1 MKRMATISELKAAAE
16 CISKYCKEVE
26 ALKDKIA
33 ELEAEMLRQDK
44 PGEIIQQVKMD
55 DFDEVGK
62 WQIGDII
69 RFTLLTGEEVEAQ
82 CQRVDPEGAT
92 FCLTHCLKKEQPMNE
107 EDTNEGGWDESDLRE
122 YLNTEILNSFP
133 ESIRSKMK
141 PIYKDDLLT
150 LPTVEDIF
158 GEWDFDRWEPKEGA
172 EPNWPLM
179 KHRQYR
185 TKGNWW
191 WERSASYNNATSFC
205 YVSTGGDAGTSYA
218 SVSIGLAPAFL
229 IANPD

>member
-1 MKRMATISELKAAAE
+1 MARNYATEI
-16 CISKYCKEVE
+16 E
-26 ALKDKIA
+26 ALKAKIA
-33 ELEAEMLRQDK
+33 ELEVEMLRQDK
-44 PGEIIQQVKMD
+44 PGEIIQQVKVD
-55 DFDEVGK
+55 DFDEVGE

-92 FCLTHCLKKEQPMNE
+92 FCLTHCLEKEQPMNE
-107 EDTNEGGWDESDLRE
+107 KNTNKGGWDESDLRK

-150 LPTVEDIF
+150 LPAVEDIF
-158 GEWDFDRWEPKEGA
+158 GEWDFDQWEPKEGA
-172 EPNWPLM
+172 ESNWPLM

-185 TKGNWW
+185 AKGNWW
-191 WERSASYNNATSFC
+191 WERSSRYNNATNFC
-205 YVSTGGDAGTSYA
+205 SVTANGGAASSYA
-218 SVSIGLAPAFL
+218 SYSFGLAPAFL
-229 IANPD
+229 IAKT

>member
-1 MKRMATISELKAAAE
+1 MARNYATEI
-16 CISKYCKEVE
+16 E
-26 ALKDKIA
+26 ALKAKIA

-44 PGEIIQQVKMD
+44 PVEIIQQVKMD
-55 DFDEVGK
+55 DFDEVGE

-69 RFTLLTGEEVEAQ
+69 RFTLRTGEEVEAQ

-92 FCLTHCLKKEQPMNE
+92 FCLTHCLEKEQSMNE
-107 EDTNEGGWDESDLRE
+107 ENTNKGGWDESDLRK

-150 LPTVEDIF
+150 LPAVEDIF
-158 GEWDFDRWEPKEGA
+158 GERDFDGWEPKEGT

-185 TKGNWW
+185 SKGNWW
-191 WERSASYNNATSFC
+191 WERSANYSNATNFC
-205 YVSTGGDAGTSYA
+205 LVNTSGGATNSNASY
-218 SVSIGLAPAFL
+218 SHGLAPAFL
-229 IANPD
+229 IAKT

>member
-1 MKRMATISELKAAAE
+1 MARDYT
-16 CISKYCKEVE
+16 KEIE
-26 ALKDKIA
+26 ALKVKIA
-33 ELEAEMLRQDK
+33 ELETEMRSERNAV
-44 PGEIIQQVKMD
+44 EIIQQVKMD
-55 DFDEVGK
+55 NFEEVGE
-62 WQIGDII
+62 WQMGDII

-92 FCLTHCLKKEQPMNE
+92 FCLTHCLEEEQPMNE
-107 EDTNEGGWDESDLRE
+107 EDTNKGGWDESNLRK

-133 ESIRSKMK
+133 ESIRNKMK

-150 LPTVEDIF
+150 LPAVEDIF

-185 TKGNWW
+185 AKGNWW
-191 WERSASYNNATSFC
+191 WERSASATDATGFC
-205 YVSTGGDAGTSYA
+205 LVSANGFASNSLASYSA
-218 SVSIGLAPAFL
+218 GLAPAFL
-229 IANPD
+229 IGNPD

>member
-1 MKRMATISELKAAAE
+1 MAKTNDFLKE
-16 CISKYCKEVE
+16 IE
-26 ALKDKIA
+26 ALRAKIA
-33 ELEAEMLRQDK
+33 ELEEEMLRQDR
-44 PGEIIQQVKMD
+44 PVEIIQQVRMD
-55 DFDEVGK
+55 DFDEVGE

-92 FCLTHCLKKEQPMNE
+92 FCLTHCLEEEQPMNE
-107 EDTNEGGWDESDLRE
+107 ENTNEGGWDESDLRE

-150 LPTVEDIF
+150 LPAVEDIF

-185 TKGNWW
+185 SKGNWW
-191 WERSASYNNATSFC
+191 WGRSAYATNATNFCLVDTDGNAIYYHASLSF
-205 YVSTGGDAGTSYA
+205 
-218 SVSIGLAPAFL
+218 GLAPAFL